1 MSGEGYDDFAA
12 RLVAGGVITDPWY
25 DGRPRFLEAPLTV
38 PAARWRAMAR
48 AAESLAAAWDEL
60 CGIVSDEPELL
71 ESFFGMS
78 PAQRSMFLA
87 STPLWHG
94 IARADV
100 FVTAEGLAV
109 AELNSDTP
117 TGSPEAVELSR
128 LTASARGDRTDPNDR
143 LRARFVAMA
152 EAMTRALVDGDFP
165 RRAGIVYPTEIP
177 EDLSLVRLYRAW
189 LREAGWEV
197 VLGSPFNLD
206 RDADGR
212 ATLFDKPLGLLV
224 RHYKTDWW
232 GERASAWTDETIPDE
247 APLVEPL
254 RHALGASV
262 ERRTAVLNPFGA
274 VLTQNKRAMAF
285 MWEHIHRFS
294 PGAQATIERYV
305 PFTSR
310 VESLHPE
317 QLRAQ
322 RDQWVLKS
330 DYGAE
335 GDEVILGPSTPQA
348 EWEKCLALARPGR
361 WVAQRWFEAVPT
373 AEGEVINHGVFVVA
387 GEAAG
392 LYLRASRGA
401 THEDAISVPALV
413 G

>member
-1 MSGEGYDDFAA
+1 MSGAYDDFAA
-12 RLVAGGVITDPWY
+12 RLVAGGIITDPWY
-25 DGRPRFLEAPLTV
+25 DGAPRFRAEPLTV

-48 AAESLAAAWDEL
+48 AAESVAAVYDEL
-60 CGIVSDEPELL
+60 CGIVSEEPALL
-71 ESFFGMS
+71 EDFFGMS
-78 PAQRSMFLA
+78 PVQRAMFLA
-87 STPLWHG
+87 SRPLWHG
-94 IARADV
+94 VARADV
-100 FVTAEGLAV
+100 FVTADGLSL

-128 LTASARGDRTDPNDR
+128 LAAPSRGDRTDPNDR
-143 LRARFVAMA
+143 LRARFMAMA
-152 EAMTRALVDGDFP
+152 SAMTRALVDGDFP
-165 RRAGIVYPTEIP
+165 RRVGIVYPTEIP
-177 EDLSLVRLYRAW
+177 EDLSLVRLYRSW
-189 LREAGWEV
+189 FTEAGWEV

-206 RDADGR
+206 RDGDGR
-212 ATLFDKPLGLLV
+212 ATLFDRPLGLLV

-232 GERASAWTDETIPDE
+232 SERASAWSDESIPDT
-247 APLVEPL
+247 APLIEPL
-254 RHALGASV
+254 QHALGASV

-285 MWEHIHRFS
+285 MWEHVHRFS
-294 PGAQATIERYV
+294 PGAQTAIERYV
-305 PFTSR
+305 PYTAR
-310 VESLHPE
+310 VEALHPE

-322 RDQWVLKS
+322 REQWVLKS

-335 GDEVILGPSTPQA
+335 GDEVVLGPLTPQP
-348 EWEKCLALARPGR
+348 EWEKCLSLARPGR
-361 WVAQRWFEAVPT
+361 WIAQRWFEAERSP
-373 AEGEVINHGVFVVA
+373 EGEIVNHGVFVVA